1 MKNKSSSSKPNSNS
15 INNRDE
21 KLKSDIY
28 DALAYQQQILD
39 KQGIEDTPY
48 LYVLIIEDGNDQRL
62 IYLKEDIYEIGRRS
76 DATITLHDRAVSRHH
91 ATIVKEYNQGENI
104 FFYKIFDGNLSDQF
118 SRNGLII
125 NDKKYQNKY
134 LENGDLIKFS
144 DLAKARYFVIDKNSQ
159 IQNIFHLIDK
169 DKSANITDIYSKET
183 LTNNFNN
190 FNNNYLEN
198 ANIIEYIS
206 KLTSF
211 AELSPYPIVE
221 INLQGKITY
230 YNQAASLSF
239 PNLVNETMSHP
250 IFLDLLKAEH
260 KIQGNLFVREVH
272 FNNKIF
278 EQYIHYLPDLQ
289 LIRSYLFDFTDRK
302 KIEAKLKDSEEKY
315 RTVIEQIC
323 EGIFLFTAEDS
334 IILEAN
340 MSATKILKYPLEELI
355 NQNIEEFLNTQK
367 LNFIYNLEIL
377 KETKVSFRQELKFK
391 VKQSNPI
398 DVELSM
404 SLINYQNKLVCC
416 CVFRDI
422 SERKKLENQLKY
434 QAYHDSLTGLYK
446 RNFFMDF
453 LSKTLANAKR
463 KKNIVAIM
471 FLDIDYFKQIND
483 NYGHDIGDLLLQ
495 EFSQRLKNALRES
508 DCLAR
513 WGGDEFVALLPDI
526 TRSDDLIII
535 IERIIDSIN
544 NPFMCNEIIVKT
556 STSIGISIYPT
567 HDQEINSLLKKA
579 DQALYIT
586 KKNGRNGYT
595 IYSNPM

>member
-1 MKNKSSSSKPNSNS
+1 MENQSSSLEANSNS
-15 INNRDE
+15 QKNQDE
-21 KLKSDIY
+21 KFASDIY
-28 DALAYQQQILD
+28 NALAYQQEILD
-39 KQGIEDTPY
+39 QEGIEDTPY
-48 LYVLIIEDGNDQRL
+48 LYVLIIEDGNDQR
-62 IYLKEDIYEIGRRS
+62 IVYLKDEIYEIGRRF
-76 DATITLHDRAVSRHH
+76 DATITLHDRSVSRNH
-91 ATIVKEYNQGENI
+91 ATIVKEYNPGEKI
-104 FFYKIFDGNLSDQF
+104 FFYKIFDGNLSEQL
-118 SRNGLII
+118 SKNGLII

-169 DKSANITDIYSKET
+169 DKSSDKTDVYNKKT
-183 LTNNFNN
+183 LTNNFNT
-190 FNNNYLEN
+190 FDNNYLDN

-211 AELSPYPIVE
+211 AELSPYPIIE

-239 PNLVNETMSHP
+239 PNLINETMSHP
-250 IFLDLLKAEH
+250 ILLDLLKPEH
-260 KIQGNLFVREVH
+260 KIQGNLFVREVN

-334 IILEAN
+334 IIIEAN
-340 MSATKILKYPLEELI
+340 MSATKILKYSLEELI
-355 NQNIEEFLNTQK
+355 NQNIEDFLNTQK

-377 KETKVSFRQELKFK
+377 KETKISFRQELKFK
-391 VKQSNPI
+391 VKKSNSI

-446 RNFFMDF
+446 RNFFMSF
-453 LSKTLANAKR
+453 LFKTLANAQQ
-463 KKNIVAIM
+463 KKTIVAIM

-513 WGGDEFVALLPDI
+513 WGGDEFIALLPDI
-526 TRSDDLIII
+526 TSSDDLIII
-535 IERIIDSIN
+535 IERIIESMN
-544 NPFMCNEIIVKT
+544 NPFICNENILT
-556 STSIGISIYPT
+556 SSTSIGVSIYPI
-567 HDQEINSLLKKA
+567 HDQDINSLLKKA

-595 IYSNPM
+595 IYRNSM